1 MNAKGE
7 LIARLVGQG
16 QGAPLFEAVSRGPA
30 HERLFRVQVIAGG
43 RVLGA
48 GGEGRSKR
56 DAERLAAESAMRALD
71 GVTDD
76 GPQNAGTKD
85 AGPQEAGTQ
94 TPARW
99 PIYSGV
105 LEAALET
112 ALDLAPEDATLD
124 EVRADAARLYRDL
137 LAELGHGPE
146 EEG

>member
-16 QGAPLFEAVSRGPA
+16 QGAPIFEAVSHGPA
-30 HERLFRVQVIAGG
+30 HERLFRVQVIASG
-43 RVLGA
+43 RVLGV
-48 GGEGRSKR
+48 GGEGRSKK

-71 GVTDD
+71 GVS
-76 GPQNAGTKD
+76 
-85 AGPQEAGTQ
+85 EAELPEDETEA
-94 TPARW
+94 PARW

-112 ALDLAPEDATLD
+112 ALELSHDDATLD

-137 LAELGHGPE
+137 LGELGHGPE
-146 EEG
+146 QEG